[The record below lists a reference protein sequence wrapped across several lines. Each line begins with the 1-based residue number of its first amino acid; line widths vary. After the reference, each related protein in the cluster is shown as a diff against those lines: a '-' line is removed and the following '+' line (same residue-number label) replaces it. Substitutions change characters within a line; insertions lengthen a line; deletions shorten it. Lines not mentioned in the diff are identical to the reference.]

1 MRNKSKDFTHISNL
15 NSINFTSQ
23 NVYRFFCKTPGY
35 SLIFKLTNTKR
46 IYELLAD
53 QIRTF

>member
-1 MRNKSKDFTHISNL
+1 MRNKSKDFTNISNL
-15 NSINFTSQ
+15 NSINFKGK
-23 NVYRFFCKTPGY
+23 NVINFFCKTLGNC
-35 SLIFKLTNTKR
+35 LIFKLTKAQR